1 MNKKIY
7 FAGSISGGRDDA
19 ALYQRIIRMMQ
30 ETDIVLTEHI
40 GKPDYSTKNR
50 TIEDEIAVY
59 KQDTAW
65 LLESDLVI
73 AECTHPSLGVG
84 YEMGFAE
91 AHGKPVYIFHR
102 VPADIHFSAMLCGNT
117 YFHVYSYETDE
128 ELMSKIKDI
137 LAE

>member
-7 FAGSISGGRDDA
+7 FAGSISGGRNDA
-19 ALYQRIIRMMQ
+19 ELYQRLIKMMQ

-73 AECTHPSLGVG
+73 AECSQPSLGVG

-91 AHGKPVYIFHR
+91 AHGKPVHIFHR
-102 VPADIHFSAMLCGNT
+102 VPSDIHFSAMLCGNA

-128 ELMSKIKDI
+128 ELMGKIREI